1 MVVCMTD
8 NLYVYFRASD
18 AGNPLGRTELSGT
31 YLASVNRRKCFN
43 NFLDAFGTE
52 NLTVIADNAKDDTI
66 NFIKS
71 KEVTNIDITQLGN
84 TCSFVYLINKI
95 LSERSDDDIAYI
107 CEDDYLH
114 LKDAKEYIIE
124 GAEIGDYTSCYDS
137 ADKYRN
143 TCDGGYNPFIEKG
156 GEITR
161 IVLGKICHWKET
173 NATTGTFAAK
183 VKTLREDY
191 DVIMKY
197 CQPHFPHPYD
207 FLLCRELITQRNRR
221 IMVPLPGHSFHVGLE
236 PSPFID
242 WESIVKN
249 LKDD

>member
-1 MVVCMTD
+1 MTN

-43 NFLDAFGTE
+43 NFLEAFGTE
-52 NLTVIADNAKDDTI
+52 NLTVIADNAKDETI

-71 KEVTNIDITQLGN
+71 KGLINIDITNLGN
-84 TCSFVYLINKI
+84 TCGFIYLINKI
-95 LSERSDDDIAYI
+95 LSERNDEDYVYI

-114 LKDAKEYIIE
+114 LKDAKEYVLE
-124 GAEIGDYTSCYDS
+124 GVSLGEYSSAYDS

-143 TCDGGYNPFIEKG
+143 TSDGGYNPLIEKG

-161 IVLGKICHWKET
+161 VILGKKCHYKET
-173 NATTGTFAAK
+173 NATTGTFAFK

-207 FLLCRELITQRNRR
+207 FAMFQELRIQRNRR

-236 PSPFID
+236 PSPFVP
-242 WESIVKN
+242 WEDIVKN